1 VRCTNCDAELALN
14 TKFCTKC
21 GAPVAAA
28 QQMAPAAPT
37 GGTAAMSDANA
48 YTNQPGQ
55 RLDLPSP
62 NVAMRGS
69 GTTGMEY
76 QIIGTTL
83 QAAILELD
91 PGETVY
97 SESGGMAWMSG
108 NIAMQ
113 TSSRGGGLG
122 GMFKRAVSGESLFLV
137 EYTAQGGKGIV
148 AFASDFP
155 GKIVPVNLGPG
166 QQMIAQKQA
175 FLCAE
180 KTVTMDVVFRRK
192 LGAGFF
198 GGEGFIMQRLTGPG
212 VAFVC
217 LDGEIMEYT
226 LGPDQVLKVDTGHVA
241 MYEPGVS
248 FDIEMM
254 KGFRNILFGGE
265 GLFLATL
272 RGPGRV
278 WLQTMPTMNLAKAIA
293 EYLPRTGGE
302 NRGPNIDLGNLLG
315 GG

>member
-1 VRCTNCDAELALN
+1 
-14 TKFCTKC
+14 
-21 GAPVAAA
+21 
-28 QQMAPAAPT
+28 
-37 GGTAAMSDANA
+37 MSDINP
-48 YTNQPGQ
+48 YSNQPGQ
-55 RLDLPSP
+55 RLDLPAP
-62 NVAMRGS
+62 EVTARGR

-83 QAAILELD
+83 QAVIMELD

-108 NIAMQ
+108 NIGMQ
-113 TSSRGGGLG
+113 TTGRGGGLG
-122 GMFKRAVSGESLFLV
+122 GMFKRAISGESLFMV
-137 EYTAQGGKGIV
+137 EYTSQGGKGLV

-155 GKIVPVNLGPG
+155 GKIVPVALGPG
-166 QQMIAQKQA
+166 QEMIVQKQA

-180 KTVTMDVVFRRK
+180 KTVQLGIHFRKK

-198 GGEGFIMQRLTGPG
+198 GGEGFVMQKLTGPG
-212 VAFVC
+212 IAFVC

-226 LGPDQVLKVDTGHVA
+226 LDANQVMKVDTGHVA
-241 MYEPGVS
+241 MYEPTVN

-254 KGFRNILFGGE
+254 RGFKNILFGGE

-272 RGPGRV
+272 RGPGRI

-293 EYLPRTGGE
+293 EYLPSSSGSSSGGGM
-302 NRGPNIDLGNLLG
+302 NLGNLLSD
-315 GG
+315 

>member
-1 VRCTNCDAELALN
+1 MRCTTCDAELAPN
-14 TKFCTKC
+14 AKFCTSC
-21 GAPVAAA
+21 GTPVAVDAA
-28 QQMAPAAPT
+28 ASAPGSAAGSS
-37 GGTAAMSDANA
+37 GGSYSSQA
-48 YTNQPGQ
+48 GQ
-55 RLDLPSP
+55 RLDLPEPAVS
-62 NVAMRGS
+62 MRGK
-69 GTTGMEY
+69 GQTGMEY
-76 QIIGTTL
+76 QVIGTTL
-83 QAAILELD
+83 QAVILELD

-108 NIAMQ
+108 NIGMQ
-113 TSSRGGGLG
+113 TSGRGGGIG
-122 GMFKRAVSGESLFLV
+122 GFFKRAISGESLFLV
-137 EYTAQGGKGIV
+137 EYTSQGGKGIV

-166 QQMIAQKQA
+166 QEMIAQKQA

-180 KTVTMDVVFRRK
+180 KTVQMGIHFRKK

-198 GGEGFIMQRLTGPG
+198 GGEGFIMQKLTGPG

-226 LGPDQVLKVDTGHVA
+226 LGPDQMLKVDTGHVA
-241 MYEPGVS
+241 MYEPSVT

-293 EYLPRTGGE
+293 EYLPRASGE
-302 NRGPNIDLGNLLG
+302 NRGPGIDLGNLLG
-315 GG
+315 GS

>member
-1 VRCTNCDAELALN
+1 MQCSNCGAQLAPN
-14 TKFCTKC
+14 AKFCTTC
-21 GAPVAAA
+21 GTPAA
-28 QQMAPAAPT
+28 AAPT
-37 GGTAAMSDANA
+37 PAAAPEA
-48 YTNQPGQ
+48 YQPGEFRNQPGQ
-55 RLDLPSP
+55 RLDLPDPS
-62 NVAMRGS
+62 VTMRGQ

-76 QIIGTTL
+76 KVIGTTL
-83 QAAILELD
+83 QAVVLELD

-108 NIAMQ
+108 NILMQ
-113 TSSRGGGLG
+113 TSGRGGGLG
-122 GMFKRAVSGESLFLV
+122 GMFKRAISGESLFLV
-137 EYTAQGGKGIV
+137 EYTSQGGKGIV

-166 QQMIAQKQA
+166 QQMIAQRQA

-180 KTVTMDVVFRRK
+180 KTVTLDIHFRRK

-198 GGEGFIMQRLTGPG
+198 GGEGFVMQRLTGPG
-212 VAFVC
+212 IAFVC

-241 MYEPGVS
+241 MLEPTVS

-254 KGFRNILFGGE
+254 RGFRNILFGGE

-293 EYLPRTGGE
+293 EYLPSNNSSNTGGGGGI
-302 NRGPNIDLGNLLG
+302 NLGNLLG
-315 GG
+315 GE